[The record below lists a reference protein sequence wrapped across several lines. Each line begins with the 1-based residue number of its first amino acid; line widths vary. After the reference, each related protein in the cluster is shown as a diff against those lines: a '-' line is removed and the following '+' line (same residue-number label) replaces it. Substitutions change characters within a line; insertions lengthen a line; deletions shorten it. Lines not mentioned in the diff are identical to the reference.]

1 MGKLGTVLEFG
12 EIIVD
17 KFFLVIHL
25 EKKNT
30 EKIYNLK
37 GYTEVE
43 RKEKKKRKKI
53 D

>member
-1 MGKLGTVLEFG
+1 MLEFG

-17 KFFLVIHL
+17 KFFLVIQL
-25 EKKNT
+25 EKKKNT
-30 EKIYNLK
+30 KKIYNLK